1 MQGISFLAGNVI
13 RFGLAGSL
21 GVCLERRNR
30 LILGGILSLV
40 TALHLIFTVSPA
52 VGVIL
57 LLLLGFISAQLTI
70 EWACWFVRCAEPYI
84 PLAISIIG
92 ANGLLIVLMLPVP
105 PLILLPF
112 LIALPFISS
121 VMLPLADASTRTALV
136 EPDKSSAVKS
146 LWALAA
152 FGVVVYF
159 IGGVW
164 FRIYAVPSF
173 PYSTNLAIFDTVCY
187 IVGIAGLAW
196 WLRGKRD
203 LAPVAAVTLSALGLG
218 LIFAQSTS
226 HSLARVLLSI
236 GLAGADYYFWLALW
250 VLSRYISSNRI
261 FGWGLGF
268 SLVQIAI
275 ATLFDM
281 FGLLQGYDR
290 QTLFFVA
297 LGVTMIL
304 LPVIFSSRFRVE
316 TISPP
321 EISML
326 EVAANLTESE
336 SKVFALLALGKSD
349 QEMADELYIS
359 RHTVKFHV
367 RNILHKFDAPN
378 RKVLLSRLSAAKGQP
393 TRRT

>member
-1 MQGISFLAGNVI
+1 M
-13 RFGLAGSL
+13 
-21 GVCLERRNR
+21 
-30 LILGGILSLV
+30 
-40 TALHLIFTVSPA
+40 
-52 VGVIL
+52 

-70 EWACWFVRCAEPYI
+70 EWARWFVRCADPYI
-84 PLAISIIG
+84 HLAISIIG
-92 ANGLLIVLMLPVP
+92 ANVLLILLMLPVSS
-105 PLILLPF
+105 LVLLPV

-121 VMLPLADASTRTALV
+121 VMLPLADASTHTALI
-136 EPDKSSAVKS
+136 EPAKPSATKS
-146 LWALAA
+146 LWAIAA

-173 PYSTNLAIFDTVCY
+173 PYSTNLAVFDTVCY
-187 IVGIAGLAW
+187 IAGIAGLAW

-203 LAPVAAVTLSALGLG
+203 LAPIAAVTLSSLGLG

-226 HSLARVLLSI
+226 HTFARVLLSI
-236 GLAGADYYFWLALW
+236 GLAGADYYFWLTLW
-250 VLSRYISSNRI
+250 VLSRYISPHRT
-261 FGWGLGF
+261 FAWGLGF

-281 FGLLQGYDR
+281 YGLLQGYDR

-304 LPVIFSSRFRVE
+304 LPVIFSSRFRVD
-316 TISPP
+316 TYSPP
-321 EISML
+321 EISL
-326 EVAANLTESE
+326 IEVAADLTESE

-349 QEMADELYIS
+349 QEMANELYIS

-378 RKVLLSRLSAAKGQP
+378 RKVLLSRLNTAKGQP
-393 TRRT
+393 IRRS